1 MIKEKKILS
10 RPEIFT
16 DKFSFCPGCHHGL
29 INKLIAESIELL
41 GLREKIIAVIG
52 VGCCSTMY
60 SFWGVDIINA
70 PHGRAQAVATGL
82 KRIHPDKIIFTYQGD
97 GDLAGIGMHES
108 IHTPNR
114 GENISVFFVNN
125 GIYGMTGGQG
135 APTTLLGAKTSTT
148 PFGRAANEGMPIR
161 MCELLET
168 LSAPAY
174 IHRVALFSPAEIIK
188 ARKAIEKAFIC
199 QSEGKGFSFVEFLS
213 NCPTNW
219 KMTPLESLR
228 YVKKMVEYFPLKVF
242 REPQ

>member
-1 MIKEKKILS
+1 MLKEKKIFS
-10 RPEIFT
+10 RPEILT
-16 DKFSFCPGCHHGL
+16 GKFSFCPGCHHGL
-29 INKLIAESIELL
+29 INKLIAESIEAL
-41 GLREKIIAVIG
+41 GLREKTIAVIG

-60 SFWGVDIINA
+60 GFWGVDIINA

-125 GIYGMTGGQG
+125 GIYGMTGGQK
-135 APTTLLGAKTSTT
+135 ASTTLPGAKTSTT
-148 PFGRAANEGMPIR
+148 LLGSEGAPIR

-168 LSAPAY
+168 LPAPAY
-174 IHRVALFSPAEIIK
+174 IHRVALFSPAEIMR
-188 ARKAIEKAFIC
+188 ARKAVEKALKC
-199 QSEGKGFSFVEFLS
+199 QSEGKGFSFIEFLS

-219 KMTPLESLR
+219 KMTPLESLE
-228 YVKKMVEYFPLKVF
+228 YEKKMSEYFPLKVF